1 MQLFDNK
8 IYIGHGNSSN
18 SEPAPNAGPIPI
30 VYYDLDTRKFVK
42 PKVTTYNN
50 AKQSKKI
57 MKQAAD
63 EEQID
68 LYKVLNGSIYI
79 PGHDASGENWDFG
92 NFYKLEKDG
101 WKKYRNIP
109 NAIHVYDMA
118 YYQGK
123 LFAAISSDGAEV
135 LRSDDGGKSWKSI
148 GYTSEGARAYTFFT
162 LQNKLYAAG
171 MFYLDNKNTRQTS
184 LLTVNERLE
193 VTSTKVDTA
202 AWLPGAKT
210 SDPAGYLKMYR
221 PAEWN
226 GKLLYIFGE
235 VDNDH
240 QTKPQSLVLASSIK
254 DTKTVSL
261 PNKNAV
267 PYDILIRGQTAYV
280 LAAAKLDNGQYMNW
294 VYYSKDG
301 VRWSENFRFKQD
313 TFARSFEEVKG
324 DFYFGLGGDGDMQ
337 CTTKGNST
345 WCTSS
350 EPDSATGTILKVEQ
364 SAYRKK

>member
-1 MQLFDNK
+1 MIRNRIFIGLSCLALLTLTACSQQQDQPLAPYVPTPDNSVIKPSTVSSGNRPDTSASTASVSKDVTAKVEYVGNPFSDKPAYARNVWDMQLFDNK

-202 AWLPGAKT
+202 AWLPGGQNK
-210 SDPAGYLKMYR
+210 R
-221 PAEWN
+221 PC
-226 GKLLYIFGE
+226 
-235 VDNDH
+235 
-240 QTKPQSLVLASSIK
+240 
-254 DTKTVSL
+254 
-261 PNKNAV
+261 
-267 PYDILIRGQTAYV
+267 
-280 LAAAKLDNGQYMNW
+280 
-294 VYYSKDG
+294 
-301 VRWSENFRFKQD
+301 
-313 TFARSFEEVKG
+313 
-324 DFYFGLGGDGDMQ
+324 GL
-337 CTTKGNST
+337 S
-345 WCTSS
+345 
-350 EPDSATGTILKVEQ
+350 
-364 SAYRKK
+364 